1 MEQIIGQVQAFAF
14 GFPPA
19 QWAFCDGQ
27 IMSIA
32 QNTALFSL
40 IGTTF
45 GGNGQTTFALPDLRG
60 RSIVHPGTGPGL
72 SNISWGEVGGV
83 ENMTLT
89 QGNIPAHIHPI
100 VGGTGAG
107 QLNVKTNI
115 SATSGPPATNET
127 DSGAYGFGTGG
138 DYPAV
143 FSENTPSAT
152 NFIGGVATAVSGSTG
167 IAGSSIPF
175 GIRNPYLGIYT
186 SIALYGIFPSRN

>member
-1 MEQIIGQVQAFAF
+1 MEQIIGQIQAF
-14 GFPPA
+14 GFGFAPA

-72 SNISWGEVGGV
+72 TNIQWGQSGGAESITLTTSNIPPHVHQLV
-83 ENMTLT
+83 
-89 QGNIPAHIHPI
+89 P
-100 VGGTGAG
+100 GTGAG
-107 QLNVKTNI
+107 QVNVQTVI
-115 SATSGPPATNET
+115 HTSAGSPINES
-127 DSGAYGFGTGG
+127 DNGNNGFGSGG
-138 DYPAV
+138 AFPNTY
-143 FSENTPSAT
+143 SEPPLTAT
-152 NFIGGVATAVSGSTG
+152 DKVGNITTSISGTTG
-167 IAGSSIPF
+167 IAGSGLPFSI
-175 GIRNPYLGIYT
+175 RSPYLGIYT

>member
-1 MEQIIGQVQAFAF
+1 MEQIIGQIQAFAF
-14 GFPPA
+14 GFAPA

-72 SNISWGEVGGV
+72 TNITWGQSGGV
-83 ENMTLT
+83 ENVTLSLS
-89 QGNIPAHIHPI
+89 NVPAHVHPL
-100 VGGTGAG
+100 VPGTAAG
-107 QLNVKTNI
+107 QVNI
-115 SATSGPPATNET
+115 STVIHTNTGNPVNES
-127 DSGAYGFGTGG
+127 DNGNNSFGTGG
-138 DYPAV
+138 AAPNTYSEPP
-143 FSENTPSAT
+143 FSGTDKVGNITTS
-152 NFIGGVATAVSGSTG
+152 ISGTTG
-167 IAGSSIPF
+167 IAGSSLPF
-175 GIRNPYLGIYT
+175 GVRSPYLGIYT